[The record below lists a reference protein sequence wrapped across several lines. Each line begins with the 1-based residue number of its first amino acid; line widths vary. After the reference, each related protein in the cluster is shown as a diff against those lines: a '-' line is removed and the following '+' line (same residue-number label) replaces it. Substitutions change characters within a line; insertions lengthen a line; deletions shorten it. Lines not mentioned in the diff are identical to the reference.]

1 MQPLEGLEWEARA
14 RQAEGPDVREG
25 GRERKSAS
33 AEQGAQL
40 FAFNGSNVEHSGKKD
55 CFFFFFF
62 FFLSNSPQGRAAR
75 VFYLRAAG
83 LCLTLQVLRA
93 LEPGKGGTRGAQASL
108 TALWSGNLWPG
119 TALPGACAKSR
130 PAGSRP
136 SPPHPAP
143 PPSLVTE
150 LGVLG
155 RGSTVWQELY

>member
-62 FFLSNSPQGRAAR
+62 FFFFRI
-75 VFYLRAAG
+75 LR
-83 LCLTLQVLRA
+83 R
-93 LEPGKGGTRGAQASL
+93 GGQRECFICAPRGF
-108 TALWSGNLWPG
+108 
-119 TALPGACAKSR
+119 
-130 PAGSRP
+130 
-136 SPPHPAP
+136 
-143 PPSLVTE
+143 V
-150 LGVLG
+150 
-155 RGSTVWQELY
+155 